1 MIFFKV
7 QIQVIPWILTLFC
20 YQLAEC
26 PWVSHRT
33 FLGTISFLSK
43 GMCSDSFMEEAAPW
57 GVDRLGDFAGPPWPL
72 LCAVVCLQGGLLW
85 HQYRL

>member
-20 YQLAEC
+20 YQLAER

-33 FLGTISFLSK
+33 SLGTISFLSK
-43 GMCSDSFMEEAAPW
+43 GTVFSCMEEAAPW
-57 GVDRLGDFAGPPWPL
+57 GVDRIG
-72 LCAVVCLQGGLLW
+72 
-85 HQYRL
+85 